1 MVMKKAWVASLV
13 VSSLFFG
20 AVSVVGAEE
29 TTPKEKPRQV
39 LKDERQAL
47 KELHVQRQAVQN
59 EIKQLR
65 EQVRAIIK
73 ATPKEERKQLV
84 QSWIDWKKN
93 HLISKDERAQRK
105 ADNEAA
111 RAAIKAAIQQKDF
124 ATAEKDLQ
132 DLLGVKQ
139 TRKQAADQIS
149 VELQQLLN
157 ELKATGTLN

>member
-1 MVMKKAWVASLV
+1 MKKAWVASLV
-13 VSSLFFG
+13 ASSLFFG

-29 TTPKEKPRQV
+29 ATPKEKPKQV

-47 KELHVQRQAVQN
+47 KDLRTERQAVQD

-65 EQVRAIIK
+65 QQVRDIVK
-73 ATPKEERKQLV
+73 ATPKEQRKQLV

-105 ADNEAA
+105 TDNEAA

-132 DLLGVKQ
+132 DLLAVKQ

-149 VELQQLLN
+149 AELQQLLN
-157 ELKATGTLN
+157 QLKTTGTIN

>member
-1 MVMKKAWVASLV
+1 MKKAWVASLV
-13 VSSLFFG
+13 ASSLFFG

-29 TTPKEKPRQV
+29 VTPKEKPKQV
-39 LKDERQAL
+39 LKEERQAL
-47 KELHVQRQAVQN
+47 KDLRTERQAVQD

-65 EQVRAIIK
+65 QQVRDIVK
-73 ATPKEERKQLV
+73 ATPKEQRKQLV

-105 ADNEAA
+105 TDNEAA

-132 DLLGVKQ
+132 DLLAVKQ

-149 VELQQLLN
+149 AELQQLLN
-157 ELKATGTLN
+157 QLKTTGTIN